1 MTKID
6 SLVDSLGNRL
16 DKLELEIIH
25 LENEIDRV
33 KRRLDV
39 DISII
44 DRDAS
49 DYRNLRNE
57 IEMIKRRLGI
67 VSIY

>member
-1 MTKID
+1 MTK
-6 SLVDSLGNRL
+6 VDSLFDSLGGRL

-25 LENEIDRV
+25 LGNEIDKV

-39 DISII
+39 DTSII
-44 DRDAS
+44 DRDDS

>member
-1 MTKID
+1 MTKIG

-16 DKLELEIIH
+16 DKMELEIIH

>member
-16 DKLELEIIH
+16 DQLELKMIH